1 MSNGLKRS
9 HEINPNGSHRHDGKG
24 LLLASLDH
32 PHITQVLMVNR
43 RSSGL
48 KHPKLTE
55 LIVPDFTHLV
65 SYSVHLPV
73 YDGCFYCAGISS
85 FSMDEQQYSHITLYT
100 TMLFARDLARFNPGM
115 VFVYL
120 SGLYADSS
128 ERGKI
133 MWARIK
139 GKTENALN
147 ELPFKAVCSFRPGFI
162 MPLKGQK
169 NVRLL
174 YKGLKLIYPYVFP
187 KLTLTYDEVATALI
201 RVLRLGYDKT
211 ILEINEM
218 KSLAKQSELDT
229 YNFR

>member
-1 MSNGLKRS
+1 MMG
-9 HEINPNGSHRHDGKG
+9 EG
-24 LLLASLDH
+24 LLLASLAH

-43 RSSGL
+43 RASGL

-55 LIVPDFTHLV
+55 LIVTDFTQLA
-65 SYSVHLPV
+65 SYGVHLTG
-73 YDGCFYCAGISS
+73 YDACFYCAGISS
-85 FSMDEQQYSHITLYT
+85 FGMDEQQYSHTTLYT
-100 TMLFARDLARFNPGM
+100 TLMFAQDLARFNPAM

-120 SGLYADSS
+120 SGVYADSS
-128 ERGKI
+128 EKGNI

-147 ELPFKAVCSFRPGFI
+147 ELPFKAVYSFRPGFI
-162 MPLKGQK
+162 IPLKGQK

-174 YKGLKLIYPYVFP
+174 YKGLKLVFPFVFP

-211 ILEINEM
+211 ILEIKEM
-218 KSLAKQSELDT
+218 KSLAKQSELDIYT
-229 YNFR
+229 SK

>member
-1 MSNGLKRS
+1 MMG
-9 HEINPNGSHRHDGKG
+9 EG
-24 LLLASLDH
+24 LLLATLDH

-43 RSSGL
+43 RASGL

-55 LIVPDFTHLV
+55 LIVTDFTQLA
-65 SYSVHLPV
+65 SYSAHLTG

-85 FSMDEQQYSHITLYT
+85 FGMDEQQYSHTTLYT
-100 TMLFARDLARFNPGM
+100 TLMFAKELARLNPSM

-120 SGLYADSS
+120 SGVYADSS

-147 ELPFKAVCSFRPGFI
+147 ELPFQAVYSFRPGFI
-162 MPLKGQK
+162 IPLKGQT
-169 NVRLL
+169 NVRFL

-187 KLTLTYDEVATALI
+187 KLTLTYNEVATALI